1 MNRSFS
7 FKDRLPWMIAYQ
19 GYRILAAYSY
29 TSLPR
34 FACCRQLIRAV
45 RSFRD
50 PKLAYHVSRQGR
62 PQSHDDGERMRENII
77 C

>member
-34 FACCRQLIRAV
+34 FACCRQLIELSGLSVIQSSPTMSHDKVV
-45 RSFRD
+45 RS
-50 PKLAYHVSRQGR
+50 
-62 PQSHDDGERMRENII
+62 RMMMARGCAKI
-77 C
+77 